1 MSEDGGNSRL
11 VLKSASSGYSYRIDF
26 TDSADSFLS
35 GLEVSNNSQM
45 SGSSGGFITNVG
57 TGVTDSLLN
66 SNFEVNGLTF
76 YRDSNNVTDA
86 LTGVT
91 LDLLNTFTIPQ
102 SVTVSADV
110 DGVKKEVQDFLDAFN
125 GSIDYLR
132 ENAEMNPETKE
143 RGVLADDG
151 LYRQMTSTLRSKLNT
166 IVSNTSSSTYDRLFD
181 LGIESDTTGHY
192 SIVDSSKFEMALNSS
207 TKNVSDLFNATDG
220 IGTLVKTYVNAFV
233 KVGGSIDSSKS
244 SLQDSILQLNTRI
257 TYWDEVLAKR
267 EIQLRD
273 EFTRI
278 QTMMSQLSQQ
288 QSFIN
293 NFK

>member
-1 MSEDGGNSRL
+1 LIADHDYDGNDINEKKLDSIDIVRANVVSEDGGNSRL
-11 VLKSASSGYSYRIDF
+11 VLKSASSGYSYRMGF

-45 SGSSGGFITNVG
+45 SGISGGFINNIG

-66 SNFEVNGLTF
+66 SKFIVNGLTF
-76 YRDSNNVTDA
+76 YRDTNNITDA

-91 LDLLNTFTIPQ
+91 LDLLNTFTTPQ
-102 SVTVSADV
+102 TVTVSADV

-132 ENAEMNPETKE
+132 TNAEMNPVTKE

-166 IVSNTSSSTYDRLFD
+166 IVSNTASSTYDRLFD

-192 SIVDSSKFEMALNSS
+192 SIVDSSKFKLALESS

-220 IGTLVKTYVNAFV
+220 IATLVKTYVNSFV
-233 KVGGSIDSSKS
+233 KVGGSIDSSKNT
-244 SLQDSILQLNTRI
+244 LQDSIPLLQMN
-257 TYWDEVLAKR
+257 
-267 EIQLRD
+267 
-273 EFTRI
+273 
-278 QTMMSQLSQQ
+278 
-288 QSFIN
+288 
-293 NFK
+293 

>member
-1 MSEDGGNSRL
+1 MPSIFSGKNGLVRSCLKNS
-11 VLKSASSGYSYRIDF
+11 K
-26 TDSADSFLS
+26 
-35 GLEVSNNSQM
+35 
-45 SGSSGGFITNVG
+45 
-57 TGVTDSLLN
+57 
-66 SNFEVNGLTF
+66 FEVNGLTF
-76 YRDSNNVTDA
+76 YRDSNNVMDA